1 MYSIEILNKYSLDQ
15 NQIKAFKER
24 VSYLNSHIISCKFNN
39 NIIKLLFDKNITVK
53 EKNSLIK
60 SCERLIS
67 RVQLIKSISDEK
79 IIYENNVRVENKKN
93 IFNNL
98 LKNKNVKNISPGIF
112 TIRGR
117 FLDFFNIFDNILIKR
132 SKSKGY
138 EKIHT
143 HNMLPLE
150 SFIKNGYLKNFPQH
164 VMVASHVKRNLK
176 SIDKTSSLIEPSKIS
191 KSLDNPK
198 LVISPTVCYHIFE
211 TLKDSNLK
219 FDTIFDSISS
229 CNRFESI
236 NYLTFERLQSFT
248 MREFV
253 GYGSPKFV
261 KNFLKDNIEYFKRV
275 FVKNKIKFRI
285 VTANDAFFSQV
296 GIKKMAYQSMNDLKF
311 EFQFWL
317 PNEKKWLAVGSFNNH
332 LDVLVNKYNIKS
344 KKKLI
349 HSGCLGWGYERLIY
363 AVISQGKNLNK

>member
-1 MYSIEILNKYSLDQ
+1 MYKIEIPNKYSLDQ
-15 NQIKAFKER
+15 NQIKAFNER
-24 VSYLNSHIISCKFNN
+24 VSYLNSNILSCEFNKN
-39 NIIKLLFDKNITVK
+39 KIKLKLNQNIK
-53 EKNSLIK
+53 ANEKKSLIK
-60 SCERLIS
+60 SCEKLIS
-67 RVQLIKSISDEK
+67 RVKIIKSISNEK
-79 IIYENNVRVENKKN
+79 VIYENNVKFKNKKN
-93 IFNNL
+93 IFKSL
-98 LKNKNVKNISPGIF
+98 IKNKNVKNISPGIF
-112 TIRGR
+112 TIRGK
-117 FLDFFNIFDNILIKR
+117 FLDLFNRLNDILISR
-132 SKSKGY
+132 SNSKKY

-150 SFIKNGYLKNFPQH
+150 SFINNGYLKNFPQH
-164 VMVASHVKRNLK
+164 VMVATHVKRNLK
-176 SIDKTSSLIEPSKIS
+176 SIDKTSSLVETSKIS
-191 KSLDNPK
+191 NYLDSPK

-211 TLKDSNLK
+211 TLKNSRLNS
-219 FDTIFDSISS
+219 DTIFDSISS

-253 GYGSPKFV
+253 GYGSPEFV

-275 FVKNKIKFRI
+275 FIKNKIKFRI

-363 AVISQGKNLNK
+363 AVISQGKNINK